1 MQNVTMEYMG
11 RHHKGRCRIVGTQK
25 VDRKSVVYTCK
36 ITRSDIPGEIG
47 KDFEINKSKFI
58 EDWKELK

>member
-1 MQNVTMEYMG
+1 MEYIG
-11 RHHKGRCRIVGTQK
+11 RYHKGRCRIVGTKK

-36 ITRSDIPGEIG
+36 ITQSDIPGEIG
-47 KDFEINKSKFI
+47 KEFDIGKNKFT